1 MQGECPRHG
10 SPLSGKVCPR
20 RPTLGM
26 PPSGDKDDGTPGAP
40 PVSVSGTRREGCAEH
55 RSAPTLSQPRR
66 DWAAPG
72 WPANRRTVKDA
83 SPPTGIPRCPPS
95 QYAVSGSTRSSSV
108 RTASR
113 GNVLAWSPAPL
124 SSPATAKISRTR
136 GEGSWIGSLRSRPDP
151 RGRRRSFDP
160 CRESLRGDGR
170 VRGPF
175 HSTRSADRGVN
186 ILPRV
191 ARERMAFCRTP

>member
-55 RSAPTLSQPRR
+55 RSAPALSQPRR

-72 WPANRRTVKDA
+72 WPANRRTVWVGQGSGYSLKDA
-83 SPPTGIPRCPPS
+83 SPPMGIPRCPPS
-95 QYAVSGSTRSSSV
+95 QYAVSGSTRSSPV

-124 SSPATAKISRTR
+124 SSPATAQEAAVR
-136 GEGSWIGSLRSRPDP
+136 EG
-151 RGRRRSFDP
+151 RGRGSAPRDP
-160 CRESLRGDGR
+160 
-170 VRGPF
+170 VRIPSAVTG
-175 HSTRSADRGVN
+175 HSTPATRVSAGTGGCADLFTARDRPIAV
-186 ILPRV
+186 
-191 ARERMAFCRTP
+191 

>member
-26 PPSGDKDDGTPGAP
+26 PPSGDKDDDTPGSP

-72 WPANRRTVKDA
+72 WPANRRTVWVGQGSGYSLKDA
-83 SPPTGIPRCPPS
+83 SPPMGIPRCPPS
-95 QYAVSGSTRSSSV
+95 QYAVSGSTRSSPV
-108 RTASR
+108 RTDRLGGGTLPR
-113 GNVLAWSPAPL
+113 GHQPHCPPQQRRKSAVREGRGRGSAPRDPVRIP
-124 SSPATAKISRTR
+124 SAVAGVSTPATRVSAGTA
-136 GEGSWIGSLRSRPDP
+136 
-151 RGRRRSFDP
+151 
-160 CRESLRGDGR
+160 

-175 HSTRSADRGVN
+175 HSTRSAIAV
-186 ILPRV
+186 
-191 ARERMAFCRTP
+191 

>member
-26 PPSGDKDDGTPGAP
+26 PPSGDKDDGTPGSP

-72 WPANRRTVKDA
+72 WPANRRTVWVGQGSGYSLKDA

-95 QYAVSGSTRSSSV
+95 QYAVSGSTRSSPV
-108 RTASR
+108 RTAS
-113 GNVLAWSPAPL
+113 GG
-124 SSPATAKISRTR
+124 TY
-136 GEGSWIGSLRSRPDP
+136 ERSRVVTSPTVLPSNGAKQPYARGGVGLREVAGGEIELAP
-151 RGRRRSFDP
+151 R
-160 CRESLRGDGR
+160 
-170 VRGPF
+170 
-175 HSTRSADRGVN
+175 
-186 ILPRV
+186 ILDT
-191 ARERMAFCRTP
+191 EAFPI